1 MKYMMRPI
9 ISNILLIIESIL
21 LFLITGMFILKITVL
36 NENYI
41 IKKLNKTN
49 YYETVYNEASDT
61 MAYIAR
67 KSNIKER
74 LLNNT
79 YTQEDIKKDI
89 NSFVKNFFNGKK
101 IEINTELLKENI
113 NRNIESYEE
122 EKNTKIEDK
131 TKKEFINKI
140 TETYK
145 NEIRLM
151 NNYEKESKTLNKYVN
166 LNNILLLLFIVDLVV
181 LLIINK
187 KIFRKKEF
195 NIILFSSSL
204 SLLITFIYTKFLNLK
219 DIFIYNEN
227 VSKVVRRVVIDPT
240 YLIIIFIIIYTA
252 LGIYITK
259 QKKEN

>member
-49 YYETVYNEASDT
+49 YYETVYNETSDT

-74 LLNNT
+74 LINNT
-79 YTQEDIKKDI
+79 FTQEDIKRDVNKFI
-89 NSFVKNFFNGKK
+89 KNFYQGNK
-101 IEINTELLKENI
+101 IEINTELLKENV
-113 NRNIESYEE
+113 NRNIETYEE
-122 EKNTKIEDK
+122 EKNIKLDDKI
-131 TKKEFINKI
+131 KKEFLNKI

-145 NEIRLM
+145 NEIILM
-151 NNYEKESKTLNKYVN
+151 NNYEKESKTLSKYVS

-181 LLIINK
+181 LLIINN

-195 NIILFSSSL
+195 HIILFSSSL
-204 SLLITFIYTKFLNLK
+204 SLLITFIYTKLLNFK
-219 DIFIYNEN
+219 NIFIYNEN
-227 VSKVVRRVVIDPT
+227 VSKVIRRVVIDPT
-240 YLIIIFIIIYTA
+240 YLIIIFVIIYTA
-252 LGIYITK
+252 LGIYIAK